1 MNGEKKS
8 IGERILNK
16 IPHPLAILFIF
27 VLLGAAASYILPAG
41 NFNRVTDETTGITMV
56 ETGSYHTTERTP
68 VSLVEAIKCL
78 PEGCVGAASIIF
90 FVLLMGGGFG
100 ILEETGAMRAGINQV
115 LKKYREK
122 RILIVITMTVLL
134 SLCASTF
141 GMSAEML
148 AFTPILVTMAVG
160 LGYDALVGVAI
171 PILAMASG
179 YAGAAIGPYTVR
191 IGQEMA
197 QLPPL
202 SGITYRIIFWC
213 VVLAAALL
221 YLISYCN
228 RIYRDPSK
236 SLVSDTDPIEKEGG
250 DAGFGGITKVQA
262 VILCVFAASIV
273 LLVVGCIQWQISFN
287 TMAALFVGMGIV
299 SGLLA
304 RMSFNE
310 ICDNFI
316 KGARGMMFA
325 ALAIGFANGIMIVL
339 TKGNILDTVINGLV
353 AALQGT
359 NLPAVAVAVILLP
372 VLFVISLFIPSGSG
386 QAAAVMP
393 ILIPIADLLGINRQ
407 IIIFIFQ
414 IGQGLSCAIVPTL
427 GLLMANLAI
436 GKISYGVWFKFVYKL
451 FLVLAVIGMIFV
463 AIAVKI
469 NYGPF

>member
-8 IGERILNK
+8 IGERILNQ
-16 IPHPLAILFIF
+16 IPHPLAILVIF

-68 VSLVEAIKCL
+68 VNLVEAIQCL
-78 PEGCVGAASIIF
+78 PEGCVGSASIIF

-122 RILIVITMTVLL
+122 RILIVIAMTVLL

-202 SGITYRIIFWC
+202 SGIAYRIVFWC

-228 RIYRDPSK
+228 RIYQDPSK
-236 SLVSDTDPIEKEGG
+236 SLVGDTFQIEKKS
-250 DAGFGGITKVQA
+250 DDDFGGITKIQA

-273 LLVVGCIQWQISFN
+273 LLVAGCIQWQISFN
-287 TMAALFVGMGIV
+287 TMAALFVGMGIL

-304 RMSFNE
+304 RMSLNE

-359 NLPAVAVAVILLP
+359 NLPAAAVAVILLP

-436 GKISYGVWFKFVYKL
+436 GKIPYGIWFKFVYKL
-451 FLVLAVIGMIFV
+451 FLALAVIGMVFIAV
-463 AIAVKI
+463 AVKI

>member
-1 MNGEKKS
+1 
-8 IGERILNK
+8 
-16 IPHPLAILFIF
+16 
-27 VLLGAAASYILPAG
+27 
-41 NFNRVTDETTGITMV
+41 MV

-68 VSLVEAIKCL
+68 VNLVEAIQCL
-78 PEGCVGAASIIF
+78 PEGCVGSASIIF

-122 RILIVITMTVLL
+122 RILIVIAMTVLL

-202 SGITYRIIFWC
+202 SGIAYRIVFWC

-228 RIYRDPSK
+228 RIYQDPSK
-236 SLVSDTDPIEKEGG
+236 SLVGDTFQIEKKS
-250 DAGFGGITKVQA
+250 DDDFGGITKIQA
-262 VILCVFAASIV
+262 VILCVFAVSIV
-273 LLVVGCIQWQISFN
+273 LLVAGCIQWQISFN
-287 TMAALFVGMGIV
+287 TMAALFVGMGIL

-304 RMSFNE
+304 RMSLNE

-353 AALQGT
+353 AALQGP
-359 NLPAVAVAVILLP
+359 NLPAAAVAVILLP

-436 GKISYGVWFKFVYKL
+436 GKIPYGIWFKFVYKL
-451 FLVLAVIGMIFV
+451 FLALAVIGMVFIAV
-463 AIAVKI
+463 AVKI

>member
-8 IGERILNK
+8 IGERILNQ
-16 IPHPLAILFIF
+16 IPHPLAILVIF

-68 VSLVEAIKCL
+68 VNLVEAIQCL
-78 PEGCVGAASIIF
+78 PEGCVGSASIIF

-122 RILIVITMTVLL
+122 RILIVIAMTVLL

-202 SGITYRIIFWC
+202 SGIAYRIVFWC

-228 RIYRDPSK
+228 RIYQDPSK
-236 SLVSDTDPIEKEGG
+236 SLVGDTFQIEKKS
-250 DAGFGGITKVQA
+250 DDDFGGITKIQA
-262 VILCVFAASIV
+262 VILCVFAVSIV
-273 LLVVGCIQWQISFN
+273 LLVAGCIQWQISFN
-287 TMAALFVGMGIV
+287 TMAALFVGMGIL

-304 RMSFNE
+304 RMSLNE

-359 NLPAVAVAVILLP
+359 NLPAAAVAVILLP

-436 GKISYGVWFKFVYKL
+436 GKIPYGIWFKFVYKL
-451 FLVLAVIGMIFV
+451 FLALAVIGMVFIAV
-463 AIAVKI
+463 AVKI

>member
-8 IGERILNK
+8 IGERILNQ
-16 IPHPLAILFIF
+16 IPHPLAILVIF

-41 NFNRVTDETTGITMV
+41 NFNRVTDKTTGITMV

-68 VSLVEAIKCL
+68 VNLVEAIQCL
-78 PEGCVGAASIIF
+78 PEGCVGSASIIF

-122 RILIVITMTVLL
+122 RILIVIAMTVLL

-202 SGITYRIIFWC
+202 SGIAYRIVFWC

-228 RIYRDPSK
+228 RIYQDPSK
-236 SLVSDTDPIEKEGG
+236 SLVGDTFQIEKKS
-250 DAGFGGITKVQA
+250 DDDFGGITKIQA
-262 VILCVFAASIV
+262 VILCVFAVSIV
-273 LLVVGCIQWQISFN
+273 LLVAGCIQWQISFN
-287 TMAALFVGMGIV
+287 TMAALFVGMGIL

-304 RMSFNE
+304 RMSLNE

-316 KGARGMMFA
+316 KGSRGMMFA
-325 ALAIGFANGIMIVL
+325 ALAIAFANGIMIVL

-359 NLPAVAVAVILLP
+359 NLPAAAVAVILLP

-393 ILIPIADLLGINRQ
+393 ILIPIADLLGINGQ

-436 GKISYGVWFKFVYKL
+436 GKIPYGIWFKFVYKL
-451 FLVLAVIGMIFV
+451 FLALAVIGMVFIAV
-463 AIAVKI
+463 AVKI

>member
-1 MNGEKKS
+1 
-8 IGERILNK
+8 
-16 IPHPLAILFIF
+16 
-27 VLLGAAASYILPAG
+27 
-41 NFNRVTDETTGITMV
+41 
-56 ETGSYHTTERTP
+56 
-68 VSLVEAIKCL
+68 
-78 PEGCVGAASIIF
+78 
-90 FVLLMGGGFG
+90 
-100 ILEETGAMRAGINQV
+100 
-115 LKKYREK
+115 
-122 RILIVITMTVLL
+122 
-134 SLCASTF
+134 
-141 GMSAEML
+141 
-148 AFTPILVTMAVG
+148 
-160 LGYDALVGVAI
+160 
-171 PILAMASG
+171 
-179 YAGAAIGPYTVR
+179 
-191 IGQEMA
+191 MA

-202 SGITYRIIFWC
+202 SGIAYRIVFWC

-228 RIYRDPSK
+228 RIYQDPSK
-236 SLVSDTDPIEKEGG
+236 SLVGDTFQIEKKS
-250 DAGFGGITKVQA
+250 DDDFGGITKIQA
-262 VILCVFAASIV
+262 VILCVFAVSIV
-273 LLVVGCIQWQISFN
+273 LLVAGCIQWQISFN
-287 TMAALFVGMGIV
+287 TMAALFVGMGIL

-304 RMSFNE
+304 RMSLNE

-359 NLPAVAVAVILLP
+359 NLPAAAVAVILLP

-436 GKISYGVWFKFVYKL
+436 GKIPYGIWFKFVYKL
-451 FLVLAVIGMIFV
+451 FLALAVIGMVFIAV
-463 AIAVKI
+463 AVKI

>member
-8 IGERILNK
+8 IGERILNQ
-16 IPHPLAILFIF
+16 IPHPLAILVIF
-27 VLLGAAASYILPAG
+27 VLLGATASYILPAG

-68 VSLVEAIKCL
+68 VNLVEAIQCL
-78 PEGCVGAASIIF
+78 PEGCVGSASIIF

-122 RILIVITMTVLL
+122 RILIVIAMTVLL

-202 SGITYRIIFWC
+202 SGIAYRIVFWC

-228 RIYRDPSK
+228 RIYQDPSK
-236 SLVSDTDPIEKEGG
+236 SLVGDTFQIEKKS
-250 DAGFGGITKVQA
+250 DDDFGGITKIQA
-262 VILCVFAASIV
+262 VILCVFAVSIV
-273 LLVVGCIQWQISFN
+273 LLVAGCIQWQISFN
-287 TMAALFVGMGIV
+287 TMAALFVGMGIL

-304 RMSFNE
+304 RMSLNE

-359 NLPAVAVAVILLP
+359 NLPAAAVAVILLP

-436 GKISYGVWFKFVYKL
+436 GKIPYGIWFKFVYKL
-451 FLVLAVIGMIFV
+451 FLALAVIGMVFIAV
-463 AIAVKI
+463 AVKI

>member
-8 IGERILNK
+8 IGERILNQ
-16 IPHPLAILFIF
+16 IPHPLAILVIF

-41 NFNRVTDETTGITMV
+41 NFNRVTDKTTGITMV

-68 VSLVEAIKCL
+68 VNLVEAIQCL
-78 PEGCVGAASIIF
+78 PEGCVGSASIIF

-122 RILIVITMTVLL
+122 RILIVIAMTVLL

-202 SGITYRIIFWC
+202 SGIAYRIVFWC

-228 RIYRDPSK
+228 RIYQDPSK
-236 SLVSDTDPIEKEGG
+236 SLVGDTFQIEKKS
-250 DAGFGGITKVQA
+250 DDDFGGITKIQA
-262 VILCVFAASIV
+262 VILCVFAVSIV
-273 LLVVGCIQWQISFN
+273 LLVAGCIQWQISFN
-287 TMAALFVGMGIV
+287 TMAALFVGMGIL

-304 RMSFNE
+304 RMSLNE

-359 NLPAVAVAVILLP
+359 NLPAAAGAVILLP

-436 GKISYGVWFKFVYKL
+436 GKIPYGIWFKFVYKL
-451 FLVLAVIGMIFV
+451 FLALAVIGMVFIAV
-463 AIAVKI
+463 AVKI

>member
-8 IGERILNK
+8 IGERILNQ
-16 IPHPLAILFIF
+16 IPHPLAILVIF

-68 VSLVEAIKCL
+68 VNLVEAIQCL
-78 PEGCVGAASIIF
+78 PEGCVGSASIIF

-122 RILIVITMTVLL
+122 RILIVIAMTVLL

-202 SGITYRIIFWC
+202 SGIAYRIVFWC

-228 RIYRDPSK
+228 RIYQDPSK
-236 SLVSDTDPIEKEGG
+236 SLVGDTFQIEKKS
-250 DAGFGGITKVQA
+250 DDDFGGITKIQA

-273 LLVVGCIQWQISFN
+273 LLVAGCIQWQISFN
-287 TMAALFVGMGIV
+287 TMAALFVGMGIL

-304 RMSFNE
+304 RMSLNE

-359 NLPAVAVAVILLP
+359 NLPAAAVAVILLP
-372 VLFVISLFIPSGSG
+372 VLFLISLFIPSGSG

-436 GKISYGVWFKFVYKL
+436 GKIPYGIWFKFVYKL
-451 FLVLAVIGMIFV
+451 FLALAVIGMVFIAV
-463 AIAVKI
+463 AVKI

>member
-8 IGERILNK
+8 IGERILNQ
-16 IPHPLAILFIF
+16 IPHPLAILVIF

-68 VSLVEAIKCL
+68 VNLVEAIQCL
-78 PEGCVGAASIIF
+78 PEGCVGSASIIF
-90 FVLLMGGGFG
+90 FVLLMVGGFG

-122 RILIVITMTVLL
+122 RILIVIAMTVLL

-202 SGITYRIIFWC
+202 SGIAYRIVFWC

-228 RIYRDPSK
+228 RIYQDPSK
-236 SLVSDTDPIEKEGG
+236 SLVGDTFQIEKKS
-250 DAGFGGITKVQA
+250 DDDFGGITKIQA

-273 LLVVGCIQWQISFN
+273 LLVAGCIQWQISFN
-287 TMAALFVGMGIV
+287 TMAALFVGMGIL

-304 RMSFNE
+304 RMSLNE

-359 NLPAVAVAVILLP
+359 NLPAAAVAVILLP

-436 GKISYGVWFKFVYKL
+436 GKIPYGIWFKFVYKL
-451 FLVLAVIGMIFV
+451 FLALAVIGMVFIAV
-463 AIAVKI
+463 AVKI

>member
-8 IGERILNK
+8 IGERILNQ
-16 IPHPLAILFIF
+16 IPHPLAILVIF

-41 NFNRVTDETTGITMV
+41 DFNRVTDETTGITMV

-68 VSLVEAIKCL
+68 VNLVEAIQCL
-78 PEGCVGAASIIF
+78 PEGCVGSASIIF

-122 RILIVITMTVLL
+122 RILIVIAMTVLL

-202 SGITYRIIFWC
+202 SGIAYRIVFWC

-228 RIYRDPSK
+228 RIYQDPSK
-236 SLVSDTDPIEKEGG
+236 SLVGDTFQIEKKS
-250 DAGFGGITKVQA
+250 DDDFGGITKIQA

-273 LLVVGCIQWQISFN
+273 LLVAGCIQWQISFN
-287 TMAALFVGMGIV
+287 TMAALFVGMGIL

-304 RMSFNE
+304 RMSLNE

-359 NLPAVAVAVILLP
+359 NLPAAAVAVILLP

-427 GLLMANLAI
+427 ALLMANLAI
-436 GKISYGVWFKFVYKL
+436 GKIPYGIWFKFVYKL
-451 FLVLAVIGMIFV
+451 FLALAVIGMVFIAV
-463 AIAVKI
+463 AVKI

>member
-8 IGERILNK
+8 IGERILNQ
-16 IPHPLAILFIF
+16 IPHPLAILVIF

-41 NFNRVTDETTGITMV
+41 NFNRVTDKTTGITMV

-68 VSLVEAIKCL
+68 VNLVEAIQCL
-78 PEGCVGAASIIF
+78 PEGCVGSASIIF

-122 RILIVITMTVLL
+122 RILIVIAMTVLL

-202 SGITYRIIFWC
+202 SGIAYRIVFWC

-228 RIYRDPSK
+228 RIYQDPSK
-236 SLVSDTDPIEKEGG
+236 SLVGDTFQIEKKS
-250 DAGFGGITKVQA
+250 DDDFGGITKIQA
-262 VILCVFAASIV
+262 VILCVFAVSIV
-273 LLVVGCIQWQISFN
+273 LLVAGCIQWQISFN
-287 TMAALFVGMGIV
+287 TMAALFVGMGIL

-304 RMSFNE
+304 RMSLNE

-359 NLPAVAVAVILLP
+359 NLPAAAVAVILLP

-436 GKISYGVWFKFVYKL
+436 GKIPYGIWFKFVYKL
-451 FLVLAVIGMIFV
+451 FLALAVIGMVFIAV
-463 AIAVKI
+463 AVKI